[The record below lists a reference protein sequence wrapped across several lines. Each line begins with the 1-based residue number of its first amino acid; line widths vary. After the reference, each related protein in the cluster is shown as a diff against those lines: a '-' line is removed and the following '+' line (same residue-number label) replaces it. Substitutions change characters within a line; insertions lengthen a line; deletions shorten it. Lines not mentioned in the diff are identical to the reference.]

1 MSRLGDQIIAL
12 ARLSVEDPR
21 AGVRSLLAR
30 NVPLPARTLGLVL
43 IAVASALLVHLSF
56 MLLPPPEDPL
66 AAFMTESPLRT
77 AVVQWLFLAATVL
90 LIFWVGRLFGG
101 RGNLPDTLLVVVW
114 LQVIMIGVQL
124 AQFLA
129 LVISPPL
136 AGLLNLAGIVLF
148 FWLFASFVAEL
159 HGFQS
164 RWAVFGAI
172 LATGFGV
179 AMLVAVGL
187 ILILGPET
195 FVSV

>member
-1 MSRLGDQIIAL
+1 MTGLGEQIAAL

-21 AGVRSLLAR
+21 AGVRSLLAQG
-30 NVPLPARTLGLVL
+30 VPLPARTLGLVL
-43 IAVASALLVHLSF
+43 IAVASALLLHLSF
-56 MLLPPPEDPL
+56 LLLPPPEDPL
-66 AAFMTESPLRT
+66 AGFMIQSPVRT
-77 AVVQWLFLAATVL
+77 AIVQWLFLAATVL
-90 LIFWVGRLFGG
+90 LIFWVGRAFGG

-114 LQVIMIGVQL
+114 LQVIMIAVQL
-124 AQFLA
+124 AQLVA

-136 AGLLNLAGIVLF
+136 AGLINIAGFFLF

-164 RWAVFGAI
+164 RWAVFGGI

-179 AMLVAVGL
+179 ALLIAVAMV
-187 ILILGPET
+187 IILGPEA